1 MQSTING
8 GTTLIA
14 SPCLNRLQ
22 ANLQDLIII
31 AYEAYTKA
39 PGNLLRLDKLV
50 YVSGEKLE
58 DRYSMHFE
66 GLVKDLAQNAT
77 TTVNLT
83 FTANINGESYDW

>member
-1 MQSTING
+1 MPSTIKG

-22 ANLQDLIII
+22 ANLHDLIII

-50 YVSGEKLE
+50 YVSGERLE
-58 DRYSMHFE
+58 DKYCMHFE
-66 GLVKDLAQNAT
+66 GLVKDLAQHGI
-77 TTVNLT
+77 TTVHLT
-83 FTANINGESYDW
+83 FTASVGRAEL